1 MSSKNKNSRPYH
13 QNGVFPIFQDGKLV
27 RIDIYDDTY
36 KTHYNVLKG
45 KSPEQIYKDISGIIG
60 RTTLG
65 NRYYLDQLKKTLED
79 DEARKQQERYME
91 IKKDVAKTEEMLAK
105 DKDLYHRV

>member
-1 MSSKNKNSRPYH
+1 MSSKNENDRPYH
-13 QNGVFPIFQDGKLV
+13 KNGVFPIFQDGKLAS
-27 RIDIYDDTY
+27 IHIYDDTY

-65 NRYYLDQLKKTLED
+65 NRYYLDQLKKILED
-79 DEARKQQERYME
+79 EEARKQQERFMG
-91 IKKDVAKTEEMLAK
+91 IKKDVAKTKEMLDK
-105 DKDLYHRV
+105 DKDWYYRV